1 MGTKAGR
8 NVIEFLGD
16 VVAWFGDNWWGTE
29 GVVNRTWE
37 HIQMS
42 VLATGFAAMLA
53 MPPAMYLGHRHKGGF
68 IAVTLVNIGRAVPSF
83 GIVAIALPIM
93 IQVAKRVPFIDS
105 GLGFWPTFVALVAL
119 ALPPIFTNT
128 HTGIVGVDP
137 DLVEA
142 ARGMGLTEREV
153 LYRVELPLGLPL
165 ILAGIRVATVQVIA
179 TATLGA
185 LVAWGGLGRYIIDG
199 FNGQDR
205 VQLFAGAILVGL
217 LAIATEL
224 SFSAAERWWIPRGL
238 RRRSDRDKPATAAS

>member
-1 MGTKAGR
+1 MTEFAGE
-8 NVIEFLGD
+8 VIQ
-16 VVAWFGDNWWGTE
+16 WFGDNWWGVS

-42 VLATGFAAMLA
+42 VLATAIAAALA
-53 MPPAMYLGHRHKGGF
+53 VPPAVYLGHRHRGGF
-68 IAVTLVNIGRAVPSF
+68 LAVTLVNIGRAVPSF
-83 GIVAIALPIM
+83 GIVAISLPIM
-93 IQVAKRVPFIDS
+93 IAVARRVPFIDS

-128 HTGIVGVDP
+128 YTGVDGVDR

-153 LYRVELPLGLPL
+153 VRSVELPLALPL
-165 ILAGIRVATVQVIA
+165 VVAGLRVAAVQVIA

-205 VQLFAGAILVGL
+205 VQLFAGAVLVAM
-217 LAIATEL
+217 LAVATEAAFAL
-224 SFSAAERWWIPRGL
+224 VERHGLPRGVRRLRSAAASG
-238 RRRSDRDKPATAAS
+238 AT

>member
-1 MGTKAGR
+1 M
-8 NVIEFLGD
+8 IEFLGD
-16 VVAWFGDNWWGTE
+16 VVAWFPDNWWGTG

-37 HIQMS
+37 HVQMS
-42 VLATGFAAMLA
+42 VLATAFAALLA
-53 MPPAMYLGHRHKGGF
+53 MPPAMFLGHRHKGGF

-93 IQVAKRVPFIDS
+93 IEVAKRVPFIDS

-128 HTGIVGVDP
+128 YTGIVGVDA

-153 LYRVELPLGLPL
+153 LYRVELPLSVPL
-165 ILAGIRVATVQVIA
+165 ILAGVRVATVQVIA

-205 VQLFAGAILVGL
+205 VQLFAGAILVGV
-217 LAIATEL
+217 LAISTEL
-224 SFSAAERWWIPRGL
+224 LFSAIERWWLPRGL
-238 RRRSDRDKPATAAS
+238 RPRRAGEERAATAV